1 MQSAYSRRDRRRRR
15 GSRRCRD
22 APAPPEGN
30 AKEVTRRRRRV
41 TTAASRDDSV
51 VAHGSLPA
59 ACGPWSRRTWPM
71 EPSHTVR
78 GASRLWP
85 TDPSHMAH
93 GSVAHGPWK
102 RRRWPMDSSLMLPSK
117 THLAA
122 LGQVVEGIGQVVVVI
137 RHLLGS
143 GGRRRGAFRDS
154 RAPLGHEKPRGTC
167 LHFTKCTKHTKCIK
181 TEDPPS
187 PLPPPSQNECDRL

>member
-1 MQSAYSRRDRRRRR
+1 MTMTDEGRTEQPAFSALSA
-15 GSRRCRD
+15 D

-154 RAPLGHEKPRGTC
+154 RAPLGHEKSRGT
-167 LHFTKCTKHTKCIK
+167 
-181 TEDPPS
+181 
-187 PLPPPSQNECDRL
+187 